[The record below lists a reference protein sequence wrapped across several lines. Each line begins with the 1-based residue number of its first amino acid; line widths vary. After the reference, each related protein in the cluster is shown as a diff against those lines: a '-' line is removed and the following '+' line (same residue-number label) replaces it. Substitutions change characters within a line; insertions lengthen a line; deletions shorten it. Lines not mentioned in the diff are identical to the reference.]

1 MNTVN
6 LDTLK
11 ENLTFTGDLYI
22 GKNFV
27 VLPHTVPVTK
37 ELIENLKNWN
47 FEEFISEGSLSLGG
61 DIGVSSSNS
70 SEDKKEKNSN
80 EVVNESLKKALENSK
95 LGLGNS
101 DKSRMEVVHSVYNEY
116 MNYINSIFTHY
127 VTHRKIDQNELSE
140 TVKELIVFIKDNR
153 RYILR
158 VTPSVE
164 QRTKNFLVAHSMRTT
179 VLAIT
184 IGLQE
189 HLPLSKLIELGVAC
203 ILHEIGMVRLPPQLY
218 MSDKKFTPGEKAQVM
233 THPILG
239 YNILKELDF
248 PMSIQLGVLE
258 HHEKENAS
266 GYPRQLSGDKIISYA
281 KIIAVACTFEA
292 ITAPRSYKDERSTF
306 EAMVE
311 MLKNANH
318 QYDDA
323 AIKALLYSV
332 SLFPIGAY
340 VFLKNGKVA
349 EVTDV
354 NPDNPKLPVV
364 QLLLEKDKDGSPKT
378 LQTNE
383 TDLAIVRVLNKK
395 ETDDVKA
402 SVEKMTVHSEK
413 NAASQNENK
422 KMPNAQET
430 VKTSAAKPQ
439 ENKKNADGTEDIDI
453 SFFQ

>member
-1 MNTVN
+1 
-6 LDTLK
+6 
-11 ENLTFTGDLYI
+11 
-22 GKNFV
+22 
-27 VLPHTVPVTK
+27 
-37 ELIENLKNWN
+37 
-47 FEEFISEGSLSLGG
+47 
-61 DIGVSSSNS
+61 
-70 SEDKKEKNSN
+70 
-80 EVVNESLKKALENSK
+80 
-95 LGLGNS
+95 
-101 DKSRMEVVHSVYNEY
+101 
-116 MNYINSIFTHY
+116 
-127 VTHRKIDQNELSE
+127 
-140 TVKELIVFIKDNR
+140 
-153 RYILR
+153 
-158 VTPSVE
+158 
-164 QRTKNFLVAHSMRTT
+164 
-179 VLAIT
+179 
-184 IGLQE
+184 
-189 HLPLSKLIELGVAC
+189 
-203 ILHEIGMVRLPPQLY
+203 
-218 MSDKKFTPGEKAQVM
+218 
-233 THPILG
+233 
-239 YNILKELDF
+239 
-248 PMSIQLGVLE
+248 
-258 HHEKENAS
+258 
-266 GYPRQLSGDKIISYA
+266 
-281 KIIAVACTFEA
+281 
-292 ITAPRSYKDERSTF
+292 
-306 EAMVE
+306 MVE